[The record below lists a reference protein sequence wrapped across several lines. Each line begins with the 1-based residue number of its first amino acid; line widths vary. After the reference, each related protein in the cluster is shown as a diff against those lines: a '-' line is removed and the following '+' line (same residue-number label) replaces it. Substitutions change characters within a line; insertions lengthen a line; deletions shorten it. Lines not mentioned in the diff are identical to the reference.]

1 MSGVPQG
8 SILGPLL
15 FILYVNDIPDLIET
29 NIRMFADDTKIFL
42 VIQSF
47 DDHLKLQG
55 DIDRLLQWSHI
66 WLLRFNIAKCKLMR
80 IGNSAPFSY
89 SMLEISTNSPL
100 EIAEVE
106 EMKDLGI
113 CALMT

>member
-1 MSGVPQG
+1 
-8 SILGPLL
+8 
-15 FILYVNDIPDLIET
+15 
-29 NIRMFADDTKIFL
+29 
-42 VIQSF
+42 
-47 DDHLKLQG
+47 
-55 DIDRLLQWSHI
+55 
-66 WLLRFNIAKCKLMR
+66 MR